1 MAENESNTTDLLFGS
16 CYDTVRAWVRS
27 EPDSLS
33 VNTIVG
39 FTTRVMAVVQRQIR
53 GDGAR
58 KKALVLA
65 VLRKVIECDV
75 PLEEADKA
83 ALVALLA
90 PGGLVCV
97 AIDALVSAARG
108 ILGKRMAGGGC
119 TLS

>member
-1 MAENESNTTDLLFGS
+1 MA
-16 CYDTVRAWVRS
+16 
-27 EPDSLS
+27 
-33 VNTIVG
+33 
-39 FTTRVMAVVQRQIR
+39 MVQRQIQ
-53 GDGAR
+53 GDGKR

-75 PLEEADKA
+75 PLKEADKA

-108 ILGKRMAGGGC
+108 ILGKRMGGGC
-119 TLS
+119 CIVA